1 MELTM
6 TQCRICGNEL
16 KQTFCDLG
24 MSPMANAYLSDEHLN
39 QPEVY
44 YPLHTYVCSE
54 CLLVQLPVFE
64 SPEEIFGDYLY
75 FSSYSQYWLD
85 HARDYVYDAIAR
97 FEMTEHDQVIEIAS
111 NDGYLLRNFVSMG
124 IPALGIEPAANVAA
138 VAVEKGIPTRVGF
151 FGTELAA
158 QLVKEGTRAD
168 LLIGNNVF
176 AHVPD
181 LNDFVA
187 GMATVLAQEGHITLE
202 FPHLYQ
208 LIRCNQFDTI
218 YHEHFSYFSLL
229 TATTVLE
236 RHGLRVFDV
245 EELPTHGGSLRVY
258 ACRSDATRYEVSQ
271 RVADV
276 RLCERA
282 AGLDT
287 MDGHTRYAMQVA
299 DVKQDLLEFLV
310 HARRRGANVV
320 GYGAPAKGNTLLNYC
335 GVRTD
340 LIEYTVDRN
349 PHKQGRFLPGTHLPI
364 FDPIHI
370 RETRP
375 DYVVILPWNLR
386 QEIMRETAYIHEWGG
401 KFVVPI
407 PALEII
413 GGEL

>member
-1 MELTM
+1 M
-6 TQCRICGNEL
+6 TDCRICGTEL

-24 MSPMANAYLSDEHLN
+24 MSPMANAYLSDAQLS
-39 QPEVY
+39 QPEVH

-64 SPEEIFGDYLY
+64 SPQEIFEDYLY

-85 HARDYVYDAIAR
+85 HAADYVYDAIAR
-97 FEMTEHDQVIEIAS
+97 FDMTENDQVIEIAS
-111 NDGYLLRNFVSMG
+111 NDGYLLKNFVAMG

-138 VAVEKGIPTRVGF
+138 IAVEKGIPTTIGF

-158 QLVKEGTRAD
+158 ELVAEGVKAD

-187 GMATVLAQEGHITLE
+187 GMAMVLAEDGHITLE

-218 YHEHFSYFSLL
+218 YHEHFSYFTLL
-229 TATTVLE
+229 TAAKVLE

-245 EELPTHGGSLRVY
+245 EELPTHGGSLRLY
-258 ACRSDATRYEVSQ
+258 ACHSGSQ
-271 RVADV
+271 RHELTARVGDV
-276 RLCERA
+276 RLRESA

-287 MDGHTRYAMQVA
+287 MDGHMSYALQVA
-299 DVKQDLLEFLV
+299 AVKQDLLEFLV
-310 HARRRGANVV
+310 HAGRRGATVV

-335 GVRTD
+335 GVRPD
-340 LIEYTVDRN
+340 LIQYTVDRS
-349 PHKQGRFLPGTHLPI
+349 PHKQGRYLPGTHLPI
-364 FDPIHI
+364 LDPDHI
-370 RETRP
+370 RQTRP

-386 QEIMRETAYIHEWGG
+386 DEIMRDMAYIHEWGG

-407 PALEII
+407 PALEVV
-413 GGEL
+413 GGGS